1 MGEPIMNESIDVVS
15 AIALALM
22 IPVAAWAIVRF
33 LLWRDGLR
41 PQAERGRNHERR
53 VSKVF

>member
-1 MGEPIMNESIDVVS
+1 MNESIEVVS
-15 AIALALM
+15 AIALALVL
-22 IPVAAWAIVRF
+22 PVAAWAIVRF

-41 PQAERGRNHERR
+41 PQAERGRDHERR